1 MQLFISYAHA
11 DETFVQHLDA
21 ALAQHNIEAWYDRK
35 PGVGLQGGQ
44 TWQQR
49 LQAELSQRPLVAVVL
64 SPEAVR
70 PGAFVENEYLFALNK
85 GATVVPLL
93 YKDCPL
99 PLALTSLQ
107 YIDFVHKSFATA
119 CDELR
124 IALQPSAAPI
134 AASRSIAP
142 NPFTDRGRID
152 DATRFFGREAEL
164 QRIFDALGRHEC
176 VSIIGGNHTGRSSL
190 LHQIA
195 VQGVSRLQARY
206 AYLTL
211 EVCRNDQ
218 SFFEY
223 ACERLGGTGR
233 RDRDLR
239 RLIEVGRVI
248 LCLDDMERLNTRG
261 FSEYPRSFLRGMAN
275 GQNAPLTLV
284 VTSQSPLPDLFYRD
298 EGPGKPSPFHS
309 LFVHRLQLAPFT
321 RGQCDAFLDAR
332 LKDTGVAFDTA
343 TRDELW
349 ALTQGHPYK
358 LQRAAHH
365 RYEAASNP
373 THDWRAEYQRDVL
386 SVR

>member
-11 DETFVQHLDA
+11 DETFVQQLDA

-49 LQAELSQRPLVAVVL
+49 LQAELSQRPFVVVVL

-70 PGAFVENEYLFALNK
+70 SGSFVENEYLFALGN

-93 YKDCPL
+93 YKNCPR
-99 PLALTSLQ
+99 PLALTSLH

-119 CDELR
+119 CDELI
-124 IALQPSAAPI
+124 IALQPSAAPV
-134 AASRSIAP
+134 AAPRPIAP

-152 DATRFFGREAEL
+152 DVTRFFGRDTEL

-176 VSIIGGNHTGRSSL
+176 VSIIGSNHTGRSSL
-190 LHQIA
+190 LHQVA
-195 VQGVSRLQARY
+195 VQGAARLQARC

-211 EVCRNDQ
+211 EVCGNDRA
-218 SFFEY
+218 FFEY
-223 ACERLGGTGR
+223 ACERLGGKGW

-239 RLIEVGRVI
+239 RLIEAGRVV
-248 LCLDDMERLNTRG
+248 LCLDDLERLNARG
-261 FSEYPRSFLRGMAN
+261 FSEHLRAFLRGMAN
-275 GQNAPLTLV
+275 GQSAPLTLV
-284 VTSQSPLPDLFYRD
+284 VTSQRPLPELFPHDGDL
-298 EGPGKPSPFHS
+298 GKPSPFHS
-309 LFVHRLQLAPFT
+309 LFVHQLRLAPFT
-321 RGQCDAFLDAR
+321 RAQCDAFLDAC
-332 LKDTGVAFDTA
+332 LKDTSVAFDAA

-373 THDWRAEYQRDVL
+373 AHDWRAEYQRDVV